1 MTRTDLDWIG
11 LVIRSYSIVLKSKTL
26 PMSLITDSTKVERMN
41 LLSTESFQ
49 ETFGPGK
56 QRKRY
61 VENDNGIG
69 IVIERGR
76 RIYS

>member
-1 MTRTDLDWIG
+1 MHLH
-11 LVIRSYSIVLKSKTL
+11 LVELIIYSYSIVLKSKTL

-61 VENDNGIG
+61 VEQEFGTS
-69 IVIERGR
+69 VIF
-76 RIYS
+76 I

>member
-1 MTRTDLDWIG
+1 
-11 LVIRSYSIVLKSKTL
+11 
-26 PMSLITDSTKVERMN
+26 MSLITDSTKVERMN

-61 VENDNGIG
+61 VENGNWNWNWNWNWEGD
-69 IVIERGR
+69 VITNF
-76 RIYS
+76 

>member
-1 MTRTDLDWIG
+1 
-11 LVIRSYSIVLKSKTL
+11 
-26 PMSLITDSTKVERMN
+26 MSLITDSTKVERMN

-61 VENDNGIG
+61 VENENGIG
-69 IVIERGR
+69 VEIERGW
-76 RIYS
+76 IFYT

>member
-1 MTRTDLDWIG
+1 MY
-11 LVIRSYSIVLKSKTL
+11 SYSIVLKTKTL

-56 QRKRY
+56 QRKR
-61 VENDNGIG
+61 
-69 IVIERGR
+69 
-76 RIYS
+76 

>member
-1 MTRTDLDWIG
+1 
-11 LVIRSYSIVLKSKTL
+11 
-26 PMSLITDSTKVERMN
+26 MSLITDSTKVERMN

-61 VENDNGIG
+61 VENGNGKL
-69 IVIERGR
+69 ELELELELGR
-76 RIYS
+76 RRYH